1 MKKFKKILALAI
13 AMVMVLA
20 MSVTAFADPENKKL
34 TVRNSEYRK
43 NSWQMFYS
51 DNVQFM
57 TYGCYL
63 LHNYQPYS
71 NTTIPKIT
79 F

>member
-1 MKKFKKILALAI
+1 MTEECRRIVADAEESDALTEEERPVETLLSHRSGEISEAFK
-13 AMVMVLA
+13 
-20 MSVTAFADPENKKL
+20 D
-34 TVRNSEYRK
+34 
-43 NSWQMFYS
+43 
-51 DNVQFM
+51 
-57 TYGCYL
+57 GCYL